1 MSKVFYYIKRYYVM
15 LLMAIALLFVQAMC
29 DLALPDCMSDIV
41 NDGVLGGS
49 IALIMKYG
57 SQMVGI
63 TLLGTAASVMVGY
76 LAAKIAANTSR
87 DMRSDVYKKI
97 ELFSNAEF
105 DKFST
110 ASLITRTTND
120 ITQVQMLLIMLVRMV
135 FYSPILGVGGTIKAL
150 DNSKELS
157 WVIVVGILALVCFI
171 LFILLVAMPRMK
183 LMQKLVDR
191 LNLVSRE
198 NIEGMLVIRAFN
210 SQEFEYDRFDKANS
224 DLMGVQ
230 LFVNRLMIMM
240 QPVMMVIMNLLNV
253 MIVWFGARLVSSY
266 KIDLGTMMAFM
277 QYAMQIIMSFLML
290 SMMFILIPRAAVS
303 AKRIEEVL
311 ETPLTILNKRG
322 AETYEDKFSGDIE
335 FRNVSFAYP
344 GGDDY
349 VLRDISFT
357 AKAGETTA
365 IIGATG
371 SGKSTLV
378 NLIMRFYDVQKGEV
392 IVSGKNIKDVKMG
405 DLRRHIGFV
414 PQKSVLFSGTIK
426 SNLQYG
432 NKDANEDLIHKAA
445 RISQAKEFIDGKPEG
460 YDFPIAQGGSNVSG
474 GQKQRLAI
482 ARALTKN
489 APICIFDDSFS
500 ALDMKTDRIL
510 RQALND
516 ELKGGTFII
525 VAQRVGTIM
534 NAEQIIVLDNGRIA
548 GKGTHKEL
556 LKTCPEYYQIASSQL
571 SEEELL
577 NAKT

>member
-1 MSKVFYYIKRYYVM
+1 M

-49 IALIMKYG
+49 IPLIMKYG
-57 SQMVGI
+57 AQMVGI
-63 TLLGTAASVMVGY
+63 TLLGTAASVMVGFF
-76 LAAKIAANTSR
+76 AAKIAANTSR
-87 DMRSDVYKKI
+87 DIRSDVFKKI

-120 ITQVQMLLIMLVRMV
+120 ITQIQMLLIMLVRMV
-135 FYSPILGVGGTIKAL
+135 FYAPILGVGGTIKAL

-157 WVIVVGILALVCFI
+157 WVIVAGILALVCFI
-171 LFILLVAMPRMK
+171 LFILLVAMPKMK

-198 NIEGMLVIRAFN
+198 NIEGMLVTRAFN
-210 SQEFEYDRFDKANS
+210 SQQFEYKRFDKANS
-224 DLMGVQ
+224 DLTGVQ
-230 LFVNRLMIMM
+230 LFVNRLMVMM
-240 QPVMMVIMNLLNV
+240 QPIMMVIMNLVNV
-253 MIVWFGARLVSSY
+253 MIIWFGSKLVSSY

-303 AKRIEEVL
+303 AQRVQEVL
-311 ETPLTILNKRG
+311 ETPLSILNKRG
-322 AETYEDKFSGDIE
+322 AADFDDDNFSGEIE

-344 GGDDY
+344 GGDGY
-349 VLRDISFT
+349 VLHDISFT

-378 NLIMRFYDVQKGEV
+378 NLIIRFYDVQKGEV
-392 IVSGKNIKDVKMG
+392 IVSGKNVKDVRIG
-405 DLRRHIGFV
+405 SLRRHIGFV
-414 PQKSVLFSGTIK
+414 PQKSILFSGTIK

-432 NKDANEDLIHKAA
+432 NNNADEELILKAA
-445 RISQAKEFIDGKPEG
+445 RVSQAKEFIDGKPEH

-482 ARALTKN
+482 ARALVKD

-571 SEEELL
+571 SEEELQ
-577 NAKT
+577 NAGT